1 MGQVN
6 LTRASTRTTKPSG
19 GGSVAKNPLDGIQ
32 MDANK
37 TTVPTTRAR
46 LGQFLTL
53 EGIDGAGKSSH
64 LNWAAGYLSDQGIE
78 VVTTREP
85 GGTPL
90 GDQIR
95 SLLLNASM
103 TPATECLLLFA
114 GRAEHLAEVIN
125 PALSRGAWVI
135 SDRFTDATYAYQCGG
150 RGMVPERIAVLESW
164 TQQGQHPNRTWL
176 FDVPLA
182 VAKQRR
188 SIRNETQGSDR
199 FESEPEPFH
208 QRVQDQYLQRA
219 QAHPERFLLI
229 DARQS
234 IQQIRQQLAMD
245 LDGLLKSYRDRS

>member
-1 MGQVN
+1 
-6 LTRASTRTTKPSG
+6 
-19 GGSVAKNPLDGIQ
+19 
-32 MDANK
+32 MDATKRTDPK
-37 TTVPTTRAR
+37 TASPPG
-46 LGQFLTL
+46 LFLTL

-64 LNWAAGYLSDQGIE
+64 LIWAAEYLRAEGVE

-95 SLLLNASM
+95 SLLLNANM

-125 PALSRGAWVI
+125 PALARGAWVI

-150 RGMVPERIAVLESW
+150 RGMATDRIAALENW
-164 TQQGQHPNRTWL
+164 TQQGQHPDRTWL

-182 VAKQRR
+182 VAQQRR
-188 SIRNETQGSDR
+188 AVRNETQGSDR
-199 FESEPEPFH
+199 FENESEPFH
-208 QRVQDQYLQRA
+208 QRVQRQYLQRA

-229 DARQS
+229 DARES
-234 IQQIRQQLAMD
+234 IPEIRQRLAAD
-245 LDGLLKSYRDRS
+245 LNLLLRSSGNNV